1 MFNGVEQK
9 PAMNLLFFQRGV
21 GCCRACGS
29 INMCK
34 ESDSGKPISFK
45 SGTVVFHFFSIRN
58 SGISLFSIRNENF
71 KIRNSGFSLCSIRN
85 SRVCKDGFKF
95 RRFSCAKR
103 RCGGWCILLF
113 SEEFAKTVS
122 NVVVSL
128 VGRGDAASGGGPA
141 GAPPGR
147 RDQPERLVR
156 RRGGGGGTV
165 LRTVKTNL
173 DFAKT

>member
-1 MFNGVEQK
+1 MREEKHCTNRIAWLGTYNYCFCFIVFLKKSTYFIFVVSLYMFLKDMDDTVMFNPVEQK

-34 ESDSGKPISFK
+34 ESDSGKPMSFK

-85 SRVCKDGFKF
+85 SGI
-95 RRFSCAKR
+95 S
-103 RCGGWCILLF
+103 LF
-113 SEEFAKTVS
+113 SIRK
-122 NVVVSL
+122 
-128 VGRGDAASGGGPA
+128 
-141 GAPPGR
+141 
-147 RDQPERLVR
+147 
-156 RRGGGGGTV
+156 
-165 LRTVKTNL
+165 RT
-173 DFAKT
+173 F